1 MTAAEQKIVQHLTV
15 AHATELA
22 VAQTLQAHIAITPR
36 GSYRSGL
43 DKHLV
48 ETQDHAGRVQARLG
62 ELGAGRNPI
71 QVGVGVVEAIVGQV
85 LALAK
90 GPFDLLRGTSA
101 EEKLL
106 KNARDECAT
115 EGLEIAAYTAL
126 ERLARGVGDE
136 ETARLAASIRRDEQ
150 RMLDKLLAEIPKL
163 ADAVVKADVEGD
175 PSYDPTTTGA
185 ADVVREVDRAA
196 RAGAAKAGR
205 RGRSSARQA
214 RKVPGVAQA
223 EGEVKGALADESDL
237 AIPDYD
243 KKKVGEIASELPK
256 LSQIDLAKVDAYERK
271 NQNRSTVLGRIDA
284 LRGDE
289 PWPGYD
295 ELSVDEVR
303 AALSEGRADQAERV
317 RDYERR
323 HKDRAGVIEA
333 AERQPSRG

>member
-1 MTAAEQKIVQHLTV
+1 MTAAEQKIVQHLNV

-22 VAQTLQAHIAITPR
+22 LVQTLQAHIAMTPR

-43 DKHLV
+43 EKHLA
-48 ETQDHAGRVQARLG
+48 ETREHAERVQTRLG
-62 ELGAGRNPI
+62 ELGVGRNPV
-71 QVGVGVVEAIVGQV
+71 QAGLGVVESVAGQI

-90 GPFDLLRGTSA
+90 GPFDLLRGTSG

-115 EGLEIAAYTAL
+115 EGLEIAAYTAI
-126 ERLARGVGDE
+126 ERLARGVGDDQ
-136 ETARLAASIRRDEQ
+136 TAKLAAAIKKDEQ
-150 RMLDKLLAEIPKL
+150 RMLDKLLGEIPKL
-163 ADAVVKADVEGD
+163 ADAVVRAEVEGD
-175 PSYDPTTTGA
+175 RSYDPTTTGA
-185 ADVVREVDRAA
+185 ADALREVESAA
-196 RAGAAKAGR
+196 RSGARKAG
-205 RGRSSARQA
+205 GRSKSAARQA

-237 AIPDYD
+237 AIPDYG
-243 KKKVGEIASELPK
+243 KKKVDQIASELPK
-256 LSQIDLAKVDAYERK
+256 LSQIELAKVDAYERK
-271 NQNRSTVLGRIDA
+271 NDNRSTVLNRIES

-303 AALSEGRADQAERV
+303 AALSEGRSDDAERV

-323 HKDRAGVIEA
+323 HKGRSGVIEA
-333 AERQPSRG
+333 AEREPARS